1 MSALET
7 YAKQAL
13 ETKGTEHMHAID
25 SLRRYIRLT
34 PEEELI
40 KYINM
45 LTSREILRTLLEA
58 GMPRDTWKAV
68 VSRIGQIYTGQAG
81 GAP

>member
-13 ETKGTEHMHAID
+13 ATRGTEHMHAID

-34 PEEELI
+34 PIEDLV

-45 LTSREILRTLLEA
+45 LTDQDILRTLMEA
-58 GMPRDTWKAV
+58 GMIAEAWTATVRRTETLRKEK
-68 VSRIGQIYTGQAG
+68 AG
-81 GAP
+81 GET

>member
-13 ETKGTEHMHAID
+13 ATKGTEHMHAID
-25 SLRRYIRLT
+25 SLRRYINLT
-34 PEEELI
+34 PEKDLI
-40 KYINM
+40 LYINT
-45 LTSREILRTLLEA
+45 LTDQDILRTLIEA
-58 GMPRDTWKAV
+58 GMPKDSWKAV
-68 VSRIGQIYTGQAG
+68 VRRTETLRKEG

>member
-13 ETKGTEHMHAID
+13 TTRGTEHMHAID

-34 PEEELI
+34 PDEDLTN
-40 KYINM
+40 YINM
-45 LTSREILRTLLEA
+45 IIDQDILRTLIEV
-58 GMPRDTWKAV
+58 GMRNPLWRVT
-68 VSRIGQIYTGQAG
+68 VSRMNLLRKEIGRAHV
-81 GAP
+81 